1 MEKLLNVLLGVL
13 TIIFISM
20 ICYFIMK
27 YPNTNQSTYRIRFGD
42 RIYYTKSIDTI
53 PNGGIQF
60 IDVRHDINV
69 KIFGHYSVEGPKK
82 NK

>member
-13 TIIFISM
+13 TIILISM
-20 ICYFIMK
+20 ICYFISIS
-27 YPNTNQSTYRIRFGD
+27 PTINQSTYRIRFGEKS
-42 RIYYTKSIDTI
+42 YYTKSIDTI

-60 IDVRHDINV
+60 IDVRHNINV
-69 KIFGHYSVEGPKK
+69 KIFGHYSIEGPRK